1 MKYFKTFLVFTFLA
15 LTTCDFPKVK
25 TKIEP
30 IARVNDALLF
40 RNDIDFS
47 FIDGMSKPDSIIF
60 VQNIINDWATNQL
73 LIDGA
78 IENLNDETQID
89 FEQLVQQYK
98 RDLYSSAYLEVL
110 VGNNLDSLVSYEEL
124 HEVYLLN
131 KELFTL
137 KEDLLKLRYVN
148 INNTSLSNLNEVKQ
162 MFKRFNS
169 EDRSK
174 LDSISIQF
182 NSFYLRDTTWIKKE
196 DVISKIKPLEQGFNK
211 LLLKK
216 SNFIELKD
224 SLGLYLIQIK
234 EVLQRGKP
242 APVEYVSPTIKQ
254 IIINNRK
261 LKLIRKLKGDIVND
275 AIKNKRFETY
285 K

>member
-1 MKYFKTFLVFTFLA
+1 LKYLNTFLIITFIV

-25 TKIEP
+25 DNIQP
-30 IARVNDALLF
+30 LARANDVLLLKD
-40 RNDIDFS
+40 DIDFS
-47 FIDGMSKPDSIIF
+47 FIDGATKSDSIIF
-60 VQNIINDWATNQL
+60 VQNVINDWATNQL

-78 IENLNDETQID
+78 IQNLNDETQFE

-98 RDLYSSAYLEVL
+98 IDLYSSAYLEAL

-124 HEVYLLN
+124 QDVYQLN

-137 KEDLLKLRYVN
+137 KEDLLKLRYIN
-148 INNTSLSNLNEVKQ
+148 INTSLSNLNEVKK

-169 EDRSK
+169 DDRSE

-182 NSFYLRDTTWIKKE
+182 NSFYFRDTIWIKKE
-196 DVISKIKPLEQGFNK
+196 DVISKIKPLELGFNK
-211 LLLKK
+211 VLLKK
-216 SNFIELKD
+216 SNFIEIKD
-224 SLGLYLIQIK
+224 SLGLYLIKIN

-254 IIINNRK
+254 IVINNRK
-261 LKLIRKLKGDIVND
+261 LNLIRKLKTDIVND
-275 AIKNKRFETY
+275 AIKNKKFETF

>member
-1 MKYFKTFLVFTFLA
+1 MKYLNTFLIITCIV

-25 TKIEP
+25 DNIQP
-30 IARVNDALLF
+30 LARANDVLLLKD
-40 RNDIDFS
+40 DIDFS
-47 FIDGMSKPDSIIF
+47 FIDGATKSDSIIF
-60 VQNIINDWATNQL
+60 VQNVINDWATNQL

-78 IENLNDETQID
+78 IQNLNDETQFE

-98 RDLYSSAYLEVL
+98 IDLYSSAYLEAL

-124 HEVYLLN
+124 QDVYLLN

-137 KEDLLKLRYVN
+137 KEDLLKLRYIN
-148 INNTSLSNLNEVKQ
+148 INTSLSNLNEVKK

-169 EDRSK
+169 DDRSE

-182 NSFYLRDTTWIKKE
+182 NSFYFRDTIWIKKE
-196 DVISKIKPLEQGFNK
+196 DVISKIKPLELGFNK
-211 LLLKK
+211 VLLKK
-216 SNFIELKD
+216 SNFIEIKD
-224 SLGLYLIQIK
+224 SLGLYLIKIN

-254 IIINNRK
+254 IVINNRK
-261 LKLIRKLKGDIVND
+261 LNLIRKLKSDIVND
-275 AIKNKRFETY
+275 AIKNKKFETF

>member
-1 MKYFKTFLVFTFLA
+1 MTFIV

-25 TKIEP
+25 DNIQP
-30 IARVNDALLF
+30 LARANDVLLLKD
-40 RNDIDFS
+40 DIDFS
-47 FIDGMSKPDSIIF
+47 FIDGATKSDSIIF
-60 VQNIINDWATNQL
+60 VQNVINDWATNQL

-78 IENLNDETQID
+78 IQNLNDETQFE

-98 RDLYSSAYLEVL
+98 IDLYSSAYLEAL

-124 HEVYLLN
+124 QDVYLLN

-137 KEDLLKLRYVN
+137 KEDLLKLRYIN
-148 INNTSLSNLNEVKQ
+148 INTSLSNLNEVKK

-169 EDRSK
+169 DDRSE

-182 NSFYLRDTTWIKKE
+182 NSFYFRDTIWIKKE
-196 DVISKIKPLEQGFNK
+196 DVISKIKPLELGFNK
-211 LLLKK
+211 VLLKK
-216 SNFIELKD
+216 SNFIEIKD
-224 SLGLYLIQIK
+224 SLGLYLIKIN

-254 IIINNRK
+254 IVINNRK
-261 LKLIRKLKGDIVND
+261 LNLIRKLKSDIVND
-275 AIKNKRFETY
+275 AIKNKKFETF

>member
-1 MKYFKTFLVFTFLA
+1 MKYLNTFLIITFIV

-25 TKIEP
+25 DNIQP
-30 IARVNDALLF
+30 LARANDVLLLKD
-40 RNDIDFS
+40 DIDFS
-47 FIDGMSKPDSIIF
+47 FIDGATKSDSIIF
-60 VQNIINDWATNQL
+60 VQNVINDWATNQL

-78 IENLNDETQID
+78 IQNLNDETQFE

-98 RDLYSSAYLEVL
+98 IDLYSSAYLEAL

-124 HEVYLLN
+124 QDVYQLN

-137 KEDLLKLRYVN
+137 KEDLLKLRYIN
-148 INNTSLSNLNEVKQ
+148 INTSLSNLNEVKK

-169 EDRSK
+169 DDRSE

-182 NSFYLRDTTWIKKE
+182 NSFYFRDTIWIKKE
-196 DVISKIKPLEQGFNK
+196 DVISKIKPLELGFNK
-211 LLLKK
+211 VLLKK
-216 SNFIELKD
+216 SNFIEIKD
-224 SLGLYLIQIK
+224 SLGLYLIKIN

-254 IIINNRK
+254 IVINNRK
-261 LKLIRKLKGDIVND
+261 LNLIRKLKSDIVND
-275 AIKNKRFETY
+275 AIKNKKFETF

>member
-1 MKYFKTFLVFTFLA
+1 MKYLNTFLIITFIV

-25 TKIEP
+25 DNIQP
-30 IARVNDALLF
+30 LARANDVLLLED
-40 RNDIDFS
+40 DIDFS
-47 FIDGMSKPDSIIF
+47 FIDGATKSDSIIF
-60 VQNIINDWATNQL
+60 VQNVINDWATNQL

-78 IENLNDETQID
+78 IQNLNDETQFE

-98 RDLYSSAYLEVL
+98 IDLYSSAYLEAL

-124 HEVYLLN
+124 QDVYLLN

-137 KEDLLKLRYVN
+137 KEDLLKLRYIN
-148 INNTSLSNLNEVKQ
+148 INTSLSNLNEVKK

-169 EDRSK
+169 DDRSE

-182 NSFYLRDTTWIKKE
+182 NSFYFRDTIWIKKE
-196 DVISKIKPLEQGFNK
+196 DVISKIKPLELGFNK
-211 LLLKK
+211 VLLKK
-216 SNFIELKD
+216 SNFIEIKD
-224 SLGLYLIQIK
+224 SLGLYLIKIN

-254 IIINNRK
+254 IVINNRK
-261 LKLIRKLKGDIVND
+261 LNLIRKLKSDIVND
-275 AIKNKRFETY
+275 AIKNKKFETY

>member
-1 MKYFKTFLVFTFLA
+1 LKYLNTFLIITFIV

-25 TKIEP
+25 DNIQP
-30 IARVNDALLF
+30 LARANDVLLF
-40 RNDIDFS
+40 KDDIDFS
-47 FIDGMSKPDSIIF
+47 FIDGATKSDSIIF
-60 VQNIINDWATNQL
+60 VQNVINDWATNQL

-78 IENLNDETQID
+78 IQNLNDETQFE

-98 RDLYSSAYLEVL
+98 IDLYSSAYLEAL

-124 HEVYLLN
+124 QDVYLLN

-137 KEDLLKLRYVN
+137 KEDLLKLRYIN
-148 INNTSLSNLNEVKQ
+148 INTSLSNLNEVKK

-169 EDRSK
+169 DDRSE

-182 NSFYLRDTTWIKKE
+182 NSFYFRDTIWIKKE
-196 DVISKIKPLEQGFNK
+196 DVISKIKPLELGFNK
-211 LLLKK
+211 VLLKK
-216 SNFIELKD
+216 SNFIEIKD
-224 SLGLYLIQIK
+224 SLGLYLIKIN

-254 IIINNRK
+254 IVINNRK
-261 LKLIRKLKGDIVND
+261 LNLIRKLKTDIVND
-275 AIKNKRFETY
+275 AIKNKKFETF

>member
-1 MKYFKTFLVFTFLA
+1 MKYLNTFLIITFIV

-25 TKIEP
+25 DNIQP
-30 IARVNDALLF
+30 LARANDVLLLKD
-40 RNDIDFS
+40 DIDFS
-47 FIDGMSKPDSIIF
+47 FIDGATKSDSIIF
-60 VQNIINDWATNQL
+60 VQNVINDWATNQL

-78 IENLNDETQID
+78 IQNLSDETQFE

-98 RDLYSSAYLEVL
+98 IDLYSSAYLEAL

-124 HEVYLLN
+124 QDVYLLN

-137 KEDLLKLRYVN
+137 KEDLLKLRYIN
-148 INNTSLSNLNEVKQ
+148 INTSLSNLNEVKK

-169 EDRSK
+169 DDRSE

-182 NSFYLRDTTWIKKE
+182 NSFYFRDTIWIKKE
-196 DVISKIKPLEQGFNK
+196 DVISKIKPLELGFNK
-211 LLLKK
+211 VLLKK
-216 SNFIELKD
+216 SNFIEIKD
-224 SLGLYLIQIK
+224 SLGLYLIKIN

-254 IIINNRK
+254 IVINNRK
-261 LKLIRKLKGDIVND
+261 LNLIRKLKSDIVND
-275 AIKNKRFETY
+275 AIKNKKFETF

>member
-1 MKYFKTFLVFTFLA
+1 MKYLNTFLIITFIV

-25 TKIEP
+25 DNIQP
-30 IARVNDALLF
+30 LARANDVLLLKD
-40 RNDIDFS
+40 DIDFS
-47 FIDGMSKPDSIIF
+47 FIDGATKSDSIIF
-60 VQNIINDWATNQL
+60 VQNVINDWATNQL

-78 IENLNDETQID
+78 IQNLNDETQFE

-98 RDLYSSAYLEVL
+98 IDLYSSAYLEAL

-124 HEVYLLN
+124 QDVYLLN

-137 KEDLLKLRYVN
+137 KEDLLKLRYIN
-148 INNTSLSNLNEVKQ
+148 INTSLSNLNEVKK

-169 EDRSK
+169 DDRSE

-182 NSFYLRDTTWIKKE
+182 NSFYFRDTIWIKKE
-196 DVISKIKPLEQGFNK
+196 DVISKIKPLELGFNK
-211 LLLKK
+211 VLLKK
-216 SNFIELKD
+216 SNFIEIKD
-224 SLGLYLIQIK
+224 SLGLYLIKIN

-254 IIINNRK
+254 IVINNRK
-261 LKLIRKLKGDIVND
+261 LNLIRKLKSDIVND
-275 AIKNKRFETY
+275 AIKNKKFETF

>member
-1 MKYFKTFLVFTFLA
+1 MKYLNTFLIITFIV

-25 TKIEP
+25 DNIQP
-30 IARVNDALLF
+30 LARANDVLLLED
-40 RNDIDFS
+40 DIDFS
-47 FIDGMSKPDSIIF
+47 FIDGATKSDSIIF
-60 VQNIINDWATNQL
+60 VQNVINDWATNQL

-78 IENLNDETQID
+78 IQNLNDETQFE

-98 RDLYSSAYLEVL
+98 IDLYSSAYLEAL

-124 HEVYLLN
+124 QDVYLLN

-137 KEDLLKLRYVN
+137 KEDLLKLRYIN
-148 INNTSLSNLNEVKQ
+148 INTSLSNLNEVKK

-169 EDRSK
+169 DDRSE

-182 NSFYLRDTTWIKKE
+182 NSFYFRDTIWIKKE
-196 DVISKIKPLEQGFNK
+196 DVISKIKPLELGFNK
-211 LLLKK
+211 VLLKK
-216 SNFIELKD
+216 SNFIEIKD
-224 SLGLYLIQIK
+224 SLGLYLIKIN

-261 LKLIRKLKGDIVND
+261 LNLIRKLKSDIVND
-275 AIKNKRFETY
+275 AIKNKKFETF

>member
-1 MKYFKTFLVFTFLA
+1 MKYLNTFLIITFIV

-25 TKIEP
+25 DNIQP
-30 IARVNDALLF
+30 LARANDVLLLKD
-40 RNDIDFS
+40 DIDFS
-47 FIDGMSKPDSIIF
+47 FIDGATKSDSIIF
-60 VQNIINDWATNQL
+60 VQNVINDWATNQL

-78 IENLNDETQID
+78 IQNLNDETQFE

-98 RDLYSSAYLEVL
+98 IDLYSSAYLEAL

-124 HEVYLLN
+124 QDVYLLN

-137 KEDLLKLRYVN
+137 KEDLLKLRYIN
-148 INNTSLSNLNEVKQ
+148 INTSLSNLNEVKK

-169 EDRSK
+169 DDRSE

-182 NSFYLRDTTWIKKE
+182 NSFYFRDTIWIKKE
-196 DVISKIKPLEQGFNK
+196 DVISKIKPLELGFNK
-211 LLLKK
+211 ALLKK
-216 SNFIELKD
+216 SNFIEIKD
-224 SLGLYLIQIK
+224 SLGLYLIKIN

-254 IIINNRK
+254 IVINNRK
-261 LKLIRKLKGDIVND
+261 LNLIRKLKSDIVND
-275 AIKNKRFETY
+275 AIKNKKFETF

>member
-1 MKYFKTFLVFTFLA
+1 MKYLNTFLIITFIV

-25 TKIEP
+25 DNIQP
-30 IARVNDALLF
+30 LARANDVLLLKD
-40 RNDIDFS
+40 DIDFS
-47 FIDGMSKPDSIIF
+47 FIEGATKSDSIIF
-60 VQNIINDWATNQL
+60 VQNVINDWATNQL

-78 IENLNDETQID
+78 IQNLNDETQFE

-98 RDLYSSAYLEVL
+98 IDLYSSAYLEAL

-124 HEVYLLN
+124 QDVYLLN

-137 KEDLLKLRYVN
+137 KEDLLKLRYIN
-148 INNTSLSNLNEVKQ
+148 INTSLSNLNEVKK

-169 EDRSK
+169 DDRSE

-182 NSFYLRDTTWIKKE
+182 NSFYFRDTIWIKKE
-196 DVISKIKPLEQGFNK
+196 DVISKIKPLELGFNK
-211 LLLKK
+211 VLLKK
-216 SNFIELKD
+216 SNFIEIKD
-224 SLGLYLIQIK
+224 SLGLYLIKIN

-254 IIINNRK
+254 IVINNRK
-261 LKLIRKLKGDIVND
+261 LNLIRKLKSDIVND
-275 AIKNKRFETY
+275 AIKNKKFETF

>member
-1 MKYFKTFLVFTFLA
+1 MKYLNTFLIITFIV

-25 TKIEP
+25 DNIQP
-30 IARVNDALLF
+30 LARANDVLLLKD
-40 RNDIDFS
+40 DIDFS
-47 FIDGMSKPDSIIF
+47 FIDGATKSDSIIF
-60 VQNIINDWATNQL
+60 VQNVINDWATNQL

-78 IENLNDETQID
+78 IQNLNDETQFE

-98 RDLYSSAYLEVL
+98 IDLYSSAYLEAL

-124 HEVYLLN
+124 QDVYLLN

-137 KEDLLKLRYVN
+137 KEDLLKLRYIN
-148 INNTSLSNLNEVKQ
+148 INTSLSNLNEVKK

-169 EDRSK
+169 DDRSE

-182 NSFYLRDTTWIKKE
+182 NSFYFRDTIWIKKE
-196 DVISKIKPLEQGFNK
+196 DVISKIKPLELGFNK
-211 LLLKK
+211 VLLKK
-216 SNFIELKD
+216 SNFIEIKD
-224 SLGLYLIQIK
+224 SLGLYLIKIN

-254 IIINNRK
+254 IVINNRK
-261 LKLIRKLKGDIVND
+261 LNLIRKLQSDIVND
-275 AIKNKRFETY
+275 AIKNKKFETF

>member
-1 MKYFKTFLVFTFLA
+1 MKYLNTFLIITFIV
-15 LTTCDFPKVK
+15 LTNCDFPKVK
-25 TKIEP
+25 DNIQP
-30 IARVNDALLF
+30 LARANDVLLLKD
-40 RNDIDFS
+40 DIDFS
-47 FIDGMSKPDSIIF
+47 FIDGATKSDSIIF
-60 VQNIINDWATNQL
+60 VQNVINDWATNQL

-78 IENLNDETQID
+78 IQNLNDETQFE

-98 RDLYSSAYLEVL
+98 IDLYSSAYLEAL

-124 HEVYLLN
+124 QDVYLLN

-137 KEDLLKLRYVN
+137 KEDLLKLRYIN
-148 INNTSLSNLNEVKQ
+148 INTSLSNLNEVKK

-169 EDRSK
+169 DDRSE

-182 NSFYLRDTTWIKKE
+182 NSFYFRDTIWIKKE
-196 DVISKIKPLEQGFNK
+196 DVISKIKPLELGFNK
-211 LLLKK
+211 VLLKK
-216 SNFIELKD
+216 SNFIEIKD
-224 SLGLYLIQIK
+224 SLGLYLIKIN

-254 IIINNRK
+254 IVINNRK
-261 LKLIRKLKGDIVND
+261 LNLIRKLKSDIVND
-275 AIKNKRFETY
+275 AIKNKKFETF

>member
-1 MKYFKTFLVFTFLA
+1 LKYFNTFLIITFIV

-25 TKIEP
+25 DNIQP
-30 IARVNDALLF
+30 LARANDVLLLKD
-40 RNDIDFS
+40 DIDFS
-47 FIDGMSKPDSIIF
+47 FIDGATKSDSIIF
-60 VQNIINDWATNQL
+60 VQNVINDWATNQL

-78 IENLNDETQID
+78 IQNLNDETQFE

-98 RDLYSSAYLEVL
+98 IDLYSSAYLEAL

-124 HEVYLLN
+124 QDVYLLN

-137 KEDLLKLRYVN
+137 KEDLLKLRYIN
-148 INNTSLSNLNEVKQ
+148 INTSLSNLNEVKK

-169 EDRSK
+169 DDRSE

-182 NSFYLRDTTWIKKE
+182 NSFYFRDTIWIKKE
-196 DVISKIKPLEQGFNK
+196 DVISKIKPLELGFNK
-211 LLLKK
+211 VLLKK
-216 SNFIELKD
+216 SNFIEIKD
-224 SLGLYLIQIK
+224 SLGLYLIKIN

-254 IIINNRK
+254 IVINNRK
-261 LKLIRKLKGDIVND
+261 LNLIRKLKSDIVND
-275 AIKNKRFETY
+275 AIKNKKFETF

>member
-1 MKYFKTFLVFTFLA
+1 MKYLNTFLIITFIV

-25 TKIEP
+25 DNIQP
-30 IARVNDALLF
+30 LARANDVLLLKD
-40 RNDIDFS
+40 DIDFS
-47 FIDGMSKPDSIIF
+47 FIDGATKSDSIIF
-60 VQNIINDWATNQL
+60 VQNVINDWATNQL

-78 IENLNDETQID
+78 IQNLNDETQFE

-98 RDLYSSAYLEVL
+98 IDLYSSAYLEAL

-124 HEVYLLN
+124 QDVYLLN

-137 KEDLLKLRYVN
+137 KEDLLKLRYIN
-148 INNTSLSNLNEVKQ
+148 INTSLSNLNEVKK

-169 EDRSK
+169 DDRSE

-182 NSFYLRDTTWIKKE
+182 NSFYFRDTIWIKKE

-211 LLLKK
+211 VLLKK
-216 SNFIELKD
+216 SNFIEIKD
-224 SLGLYLIQIK
+224 SLGLYLIKIN

-254 IIINNRK
+254 IVINNRK
-261 LKLIRKLKGDIVND
+261 LNLIRKLKSDIVND
-275 AIKNKRFETY
+275 AIKNKKFETF

>member
-1 MKYFKTFLVFTFLA
+1 MNIFLIIIFTV
-15 LTTCDFPKVK
+15 LTTCDFPRAKASIK
-25 TKIEP
+25 P
-30 IARVNDALLF
+30 LARANDALLF
-40 RNDIDFS
+40 KDDVDFS
-47 FIDGMSKPDSIIF
+47 FIDGMAKSDSIIF
-60 VQNIINDWATNQL
+60 VQNVINDWATNQL

-78 IENLNDETQID
+78 IQNLNNKTQLD
-89 FEQLVQQYK
+89 FEQLIQQYK

-110 VGNNLDSLVSYEEL
+110 VGNNLDSLVSYQEL
-124 HEVYLLN
+124 QEVYLLN

-137 KEDLLKLRYVN
+137 KEDLLKLRYIN
-148 INNTSLSNLNEVKQ
+148 INTSLSNLNEVKQ

-169 EDRSK
+169 DDKSK
-174 LDSISIQF
+174 LDSMSIQF

-211 LLLKK
+211 VLLKK
-216 SNFIELKD
+216 SNFIEIKD
-224 SLGLYLIQIK
+224 SLGLYLIKIN

-254 IIINNRK
+254 IVINNRK
-261 LKLIRKLKGDIVND
+261 LNLIRKLKSDIVND
-275 AIKNKRFETY
+275 AIKNKKFETF

>member
-1 MKYFKTFLVFTFLA
+1 MNIFLIIIFTV
-15 LTTCDFPKVK
+15 LTTCDLPRAKASIK
-25 TKIEP
+25 P
-30 IARVNDALLF
+30 LARANDALLF
-40 RNDIDFS
+40 KDDVDFS
-47 FIDGMSKPDSIIF
+47 FIDGMAKSDSIIF
-60 VQNIINDWATNQL
+60 VQNVINDWATNQL

-78 IENLNDETQID
+78 IQNLNNKTQLD
-89 FEQLVQQYK
+89 FEQLIQQYK

-110 VGNNLDSLVSYEEL
+110 VGNNLDSLVSYQEL
-124 HEVYLLN
+124 QEVYILN

-137 KEDLLKLRYVN
+137 KEDLLKLRYIN
-148 INNTSLSNLNEVKQ
+148 INTSLSNLNEVKQ

-169 EDRSK
+169 DDKSK
-174 LDSISIQF
+174 LDSMSIQF

-211 LLLKK
+211 VLLKK

-234 EVLQRGKP
+234 EVLQRGKT
-242 APVEYVSPTIKQ
+242 APVEYVSPTLKQ
-254 IIINNRK
+254 IVINNRK
-261 LKLIRKLKGDIVND
+261 LKLIRKLKSDIVND
-275 AIKNKRFETY
+275 AIKNKKFETY

>member
-1 MKYFKTFLVFTFLA
+1 LNIFLIIIFTV
-15 LTTCDFPKVK
+15 LTTCDFPRAKASIK
-25 TKIEP
+25 P
-30 IARVNDALLF
+30 LARANDALLF
-40 RNDIDFS
+40 KDDVDFS
-47 FIDGMSKPDSIIF
+47 FIDGMAKSDSIIF
-60 VQNIINDWATNQL
+60 VQNVINDWATNQL

-78 IENLNDETQID
+78 IPNLNNKTQLD
-89 FEQLVQQYK
+89 FEQLIQQYK

-110 VGNNLDSLVSYEEL
+110 VGNNLDSLVSYQEL
-124 HEVYLLN
+124 QEVYLLN

-137 KEDLLKLRYVN
+137 KEDLLKLRYIN
-148 INNTSLSNLNEVKQ
+148 INTSLSNLNEVKQ

-169 EDRSK
+169 DDRSK
-174 LDSISIQF
+174 LDSMSIQF

-211 LLLKK
+211 VLLKK

-234 EVLQRGKP
+234 EVLQRGKT
-242 APVEYVSPTIKQ
+242 APVEYVSPTLKQ
-254 IIINNRK
+254 IVINNRK
-261 LKLIRKLKGDIVND
+261 LNLIRKLKSDIVND
-275 AIKNKRFETY
+275 AIKNKKFETF

>member
-1 MKYFKTFLVFTFLA
+1 LKYLNTFLIITFIV

-25 TKIEP
+25 DNIQP
-30 IARVNDALLF
+30 LARANDVLLLKD
-40 RNDIDFS
+40 DIDFS
-47 FIDGMSKPDSIIF
+47 FIEGATKSDSIIF
-60 VQNIINDWATNQL
+60 VQNVINDWATNQL

-78 IENLNDETQID
+78 IQNLNDETQFE

-98 RDLYSSAYLEVL
+98 IDLYSSAYLEAL

-124 HEVYLLN
+124 QDVYLLN

-137 KEDLLKLRYVN
+137 KEDLLKLRYIN
-148 INNTSLSNLNEVKQ
+148 INTSLSNLNEVKK

-169 EDRSK
+169 DDRSE

-182 NSFYLRDTTWIKKE
+182 NSFYFRDTIWIKKE
-196 DVISKIKPLEQGFNK
+196 DVISKIKPLELGFNK
-211 LLLKK
+211 VLLKK
-216 SNFIELKD
+216 SNFIEIKD
-224 SLGLYLIQIK
+224 SLGLYLIKIN

-254 IIINNRK
+254 IVINNRK
-261 LKLIRKLKGDIVND
+261 LNLIRKLKSDIVND
-275 AIKNKRFETY
+275 AIKNKKFETF

>member
-1 MKYFKTFLVFTFLA
+1 LNIFLIIIFTV
-15 LTTCDFPKVK
+15 LTTCDFPRAKASIK
-25 TKIEP
+25 P
-30 IARVNDALLF
+30 LARANDALLF
-40 RNDIDFS
+40 KDDVDFS
-47 FIDGMSKPDSIIF
+47 FIDGMAKSDSIIF
-60 VQNIINDWATNQL
+60 VQNVINDWATNQL

-78 IENLNDETQID
+78 IQNLNNKTQLD
-89 FEQLVQQYK
+89 FEQLIQQYK

-110 VGNNLDSLVSYEEL
+110 VGNNLDSLVSYQEL
-124 HEVYLLN
+124 QEVYLLN

-137 KEDLLKLRYVN
+137 KEDLLKLRYIN
-148 INNTSLSNLNEVKQ
+148 INTSLSNLNEVKQ

-169 EDRSK
+169 DDRSK
-174 LDSISIQF
+174 LDSMSIQF

-211 LLLKK
+211 VLLKK

-234 EVLQRGKP
+234 EVLQRGKT
-242 APVEYVSPTIKQ
+242 APVEYVSPTLKQ
-254 IIINNRK
+254 IVINNRK
-261 LKLIRKLKGDIVND
+261 LKLIRKLKSDIVND
-275 AIKNKRFETY
+275 AIKNKKFETF

>member
-1 MKYFKTFLVFTFLA
+1 MNIFLIIIFTV
-15 LTTCDFPKVK
+15 LTTCDLPRAKASIK
-25 TKIEP
+25 P
-30 IARVNDALLF
+30 LARANDALLF
-40 RNDIDFS
+40 KDDVDFS
-47 FIDGMSKPDSIIF
+47 FIDGMAKSDSIIF
-60 VQNIINDWATNQL
+60 VQNVINDWATNQL

-78 IENLNDETQID
+78 IQNLNNKTQLD
-89 FEQLVQQYK
+89 FEQLIQQYK

-110 VGNNLDSLVSYEEL
+110 VGNNLDSLVSYQEL
-124 HEVYLLN
+124 QEVYLLN

-137 KEDLLKLRYVN
+137 KEDLLKLRYIN
-148 INNTSLSNLNEVKQ
+148 INTSLSNLNEVKQ

-169 EDRSK
+169 DDRSK
-174 LDSISIQF
+174 LDSMSIQF

-211 LLLKK
+211 VLLKK

-234 EVLQRGKP
+234 EVLQRGKT
-242 APVEYVSPTIKQ
+242 APVEYVSPTLKQ
-254 IIINNRK
+254 IVINNRK
-261 LKLIRKLKGDIVND
+261 LKLIRKLKSDIVND
-275 AIKNKRFETY
+275 AIKNKKFETY

>member
-1 MKYFKTFLVFTFLA
+1 MNIFLIIIFTV
-15 LTTCDFPKVK
+15 LTTCDFPRAKASIK
-25 TKIEP
+25 P
-30 IARVNDALLF
+30 LARANDALLF
-40 RNDIDFS
+40 KDDVDFS
-47 FIDGMSKPDSIIF
+47 FIDGMAKSDSIIF
-60 VQNIINDWATNQL
+60 VQNVINDWATNQL

-78 IENLNDETQID
+78 IQNLNNKTQLD
-89 FEQLVQQYK
+89 FEQLIQQYK

-110 VGNNLDSLVSYEEL
+110 VGNNLDSLVSYQEL
-124 HEVYLLN
+124 QEVYLLN

-137 KEDLLKLRYVN
+137 KEDLLKLRYIN
-148 INNTSLSNLNEVKQ
+148 INTSLSNLNEVKQ

-169 EDRSK
+169 DDRSK
-174 LDSISIQF
+174 LDSMSIQF

-211 LLLKK
+211 VLLKK

-234 EVLQRGKP
+234 EVLQRGKT
-242 APVEYVSPTIKQ
+242 APVEYVSPTLKQ
-254 IIINNRK
+254 IVINNRK
-261 LKLIRKLKGDIVND
+261 LKLIRKLKSDIVND
-275 AIKNKRFETY
+275 AIKNKKFETY

>member
-1 MKYFKTFLVFTFLA
+1 MKYLNTFLIITFIV

-25 TKIEP
+25 DNIQP
-30 IARVNDALLF
+30 LARANDVLLLK
-40 RNDIDFS
+40 DYIDFS
-47 FIDGMSKPDSIIF
+47 FIDGATKSDSIIF
-60 VQNIINDWATNQL
+60 VQNVINDWATNQL

-78 IENLNDETQID
+78 IQNLNDETQFE

-98 RDLYSSAYLEVL
+98 IDLYSSAYLEAL

-124 HEVYLLN
+124 QDVYLLN

-137 KEDLLKLRYVN
+137 KEDLLKLRYIN
-148 INNTSLSNLNEVKQ
+148 INTSLSNLNEVKK

-169 EDRSK
+169 DDRSE

-182 NSFYLRDTTWIKKE
+182 NSFYFRDTIWIKKE
-196 DVISKIKPLEQGFNK
+196 DVISKIKPLELCFNK
-211 LLLKK
+211 VLLKK
-216 SNFIELKD
+216 SNFIEIKD
-224 SLGLYLIQIK
+224 SLGLYLIKIN

-254 IIINNRK
+254 IVINNRK
-261 LKLIRKLKGDIVND
+261 LNLIRKLKSDIVND
-275 AIKNKRFETY
+275 AIKNKKFETF

>member
-1 MKYFKTFLVFTFLA
+1 MKYLNTFLIITFIV

-25 TKIEP
+25 DNIQP
-30 IARVNDALLF
+30 LARANDVLLLKD
-40 RNDIDFS
+40 DIDFS
-47 FIDGMSKPDSIIF
+47 FIDGATKSDSIIF
-60 VQNIINDWATNQL
+60 VQNVINDWATNQL

-78 IENLNDETQID
+78 IQNLNDETQFE

-98 RDLYSSAYLEVL
+98 IDLYSSAYLEAL

-124 HEVYLLN
+124 QDVYLLN

-137 KEDLLKLRYVN
+137 KEDLLKLRYIN
-148 INNTSLSNLNEVKQ
+148 INTSLSNLNEVKK

-169 EDRSK
+169 DDRSE

-182 NSFYLRDTTWIKKE
+182 NSFYFRDTIWIKKE
-196 DVISKIKPLEQGFNK
+196 DVISKIKPLKLGFNK
-211 LLLKK
+211 VLLKK
-216 SNFIELKD
+216 SNFIEIKD
-224 SLGLYLIQIK
+224 SLGLYLIKIN

-254 IIINNRK
+254 IVINNRK
-261 LKLIRKLKGDIVND
+261 LNLIRKLKSDIVND
-275 AIKNKRFETY
+275 AIKNKKFETF

>member
-1 MKYFKTFLVFTFLA
+1 MKYLNTFLIITFIV

-25 TKIEP
+25 DNIQP
-30 IARVNDALLF
+30 LARANDVLLLKD
-40 RNDIDFS
+40 DIDFS
-47 FIDGMSKPDSIIF
+47 FIDGATKSDSIIF
-60 VQNIINDWATNQL
+60 VQNVINDWATNQL

-78 IENLNDETQID
+78 IQNLNDETQFE

-98 RDLYSSAYLEVL
+98 IDLYSSAYLEAL

-124 HEVYLLN
+124 QDVYLLN

-137 KEDLLKLRYVN
+137 KEDLLKLRYIN
-148 INNTSLSNLNEVKQ
+148 INTSLSNLNEVKK

-169 EDRSK
+169 DDRSE

-182 NSFYLRDTTWIKKE
+182 NSFYFRDTIWIKKE
-196 DVISKIKPLEQGFNK
+196 DVISKIKPLELGFNK
-211 LLLKK
+211 VLLKK
-216 SNFIELKD
+216 PNFIEIKD
-224 SLGLYLIQIK
+224 SLGLYLIKIN

-254 IIINNRK
+254 IVINNRK
-261 LKLIRKLKGDIVND
+261 LNLIRKLKSDIVND
-275 AIKNKRFETY
+275 AIKNKKFETF

>member
-1 MKYFKTFLVFTFLA
+1 MNIFLIIIFTV
-15 LTTCDFPKVK
+15 LTTCDFPRAKASIK
-25 TKIEP
+25 P
-30 IARVNDALLF
+30 LARANDALLF
-40 RNDIDFS
+40 KDDVDFS
-47 FIDGMSKPDSIIF
+47 FIDGMAKSDSIIF
-60 VQNIINDWATNQL
+60 VQNVINDWATNQL

-78 IENLNDETQID
+78 IQNLNNKTQLD
-89 FEQLVQQYK
+89 FEQLIKQYK

-110 VGNNLDSLVSYEEL
+110 VGNNLDSLVSYQEL
-124 HEVYLLN
+124 QEVYLLN

-137 KEDLLKLRYVN
+137 KEDLLKLRYIN
-148 INNTSLSNLNEVKQ
+148 INTSLSNLNEVKQ

-169 EDRSK
+169 DDRSK
-174 LDSISIQF
+174 LDSMSIQF

-211 LLLKK
+211 VLLKK

-234 EVLQRGKP
+234 EVLQRGKT
-242 APVEYVSPTIKQ
+242 APVEYVTPTLKQ
-254 IIINNRK
+254 IVINNRK
-261 LKLIRKLKGDIVND
+261 LKLIRKLKSDIVND
-275 AIKNKRFETY
+275 AIKNKKFETY

>member
-1 MKYFKTFLVFTFLA
+1 MKYLNTFLIITFIV

-25 TKIEP
+25 DNTQP
-30 IARVNDALLF
+30 LARANDVLLLKD
-40 RNDIDFS
+40 DIDFS
-47 FIDGMSKPDSIIF
+47 FIDGATKSDSIIF
-60 VQNIINDWATNQL
+60 VQNFINDWATNQL

-78 IENLNDETQID
+78 IQNLNDETQFE

-98 RDLYSSAYLEVL
+98 IDLYSSAYLEAL

-124 HEVYLLN
+124 QDVYQLN

-137 KEDLLKLRYVN
+137 KEDLLKLRYIN
-148 INNTSLSNLNEVKQ
+148 INTSLSNLNEVKK

-169 EDRSK
+169 DDRSE

-182 NSFYLRDTTWIKKE
+182 NSFYFRDTIWIKKE
-196 DVISKIKPLEQGFNK
+196 DVISKIKPLELGFNK
-211 LLLKK
+211 VLLKK
-216 SNFIELKD
+216 SNFIEIKD
-224 SLGLYLIQIK
+224 SLGLYLIKIN

-254 IIINNRK
+254 IVINNRK
-261 LKLIRKLKGDIVND
+261 LNLIRKLKTDIVND
-275 AIKNKRFETY
+275 AIKNKKFETF

>member
-1 MKYFKTFLVFTFLA
+1 MKYLNIFLIIIFTV
-15 LTTCDFPKVK
+15 LTTCDLPRAKASIK
-25 TKIEP
+25 P
-30 IARVNDALLF
+30 LARANDALLF
-40 RNDIDFS
+40 KDDVDFS
-47 FIDGMSKPDSIIF
+47 FIDGMAKSDSIIF
-60 VQNIINDWATNQL
+60 VQNVINDWATNQL

-78 IENLNDETQID
+78 IQNLNNKTQLD
-89 FEQLVQQYK
+89 FEQLIQQYK

-110 VGNNLDSLVSYEEL
+110 VGNNLDSLVSYQEL
-124 HEVYLLN
+124 QEVYLLN

-137 KEDLLKLRYVN
+137 KEDLLKLRYIN
-148 INNTSLSNLNEVKQ
+148 INTSLSNLNEVKQ

-169 EDRSK
+169 DDRSK
-174 LDSISIQF
+174 LDSMSIQF

-211 LLLKK
+211 VLLKK

-234 EVLQRGKP
+234 EVLQRGKT
-242 APVEYVSPTIKQ
+242 APVEYVSPTLKQ
-254 IIINNRK
+254 IVINNRK
-261 LKLIRKLKGDIVND
+261 LKLIRKLKSDIVND
-275 AIKNKRFETY
+275 AIKNKKFETY

>member
-1 MKYFKTFLVFTFLA
+1 MNIFLIIIFTV
-15 LTTCDFPKVK
+15 LTTCDLPRAKASIK
-25 TKIEP
+25 P
-30 IARVNDALLF
+30 LARANDALLF
-40 RNDIDFS
+40 KDDVDFS
-47 FIDGMSKPDSIIF
+47 FIDGMAKSDSIIF
-60 VQNIINDWATNQL
+60 VQNVINDWATNQL

-78 IENLNDETQID
+78 IQNLNNKTQLD
-89 FEQLVQQYK
+89 FEQLIQQYK

-110 VGNNLDSLVSYEEL
+110 VGNNLDSLVSYQEL
-124 HEVYLLN
+124 QEVYLLN

-137 KEDLLKLRYVN
+137 KEDLLKLRYIN
-148 INNTSLSNLNEVKQ
+148 INTSLSNLNEVKQ

-169 EDRSK
+169 DDKSK
-174 LDSISIQF
+174 LDSMSIQF

-211 LLLKK
+211 VLLKK

-234 EVLQRGKP
+234 EVLQRGKT
-242 APVEYVSPTIKQ
+242 APVEYVSPTLKQ
-254 IIINNRK
+254 IVINNRK
-261 LKLIRKLKGDIVND
+261 LKLIRKLKSDIVND
-275 AIKNKRFETY
+275 AIKNKKFETY

>member
-1 MKYFKTFLVFTFLA
+1 MKYLNTFLIITFIV

-25 TKIEP
+25 DNIQP
-30 IARVNDALLF
+30 LARANDVLLLKD
-40 RNDIDFS
+40 DIDFS
-47 FIDGMSKPDSIIF
+47 FIDGATKSDSIIF
-60 VQNIINDWATNQL
+60 VQNVINDWATNQL

-78 IENLNDETQID
+78 IQNLNDETQFE

-98 RDLYSSAYLEVL
+98 IDLYSSAYLEAL

-124 HEVYLLN
+124 QDVYLLN

-137 KEDLLKLRYVN
+137 KEDLLKLRYIN
-148 INNTSLSNLNEVKQ
+148 INTSLSNLNEVKK

-169 EDRSK
+169 DDRSE

-182 NSFYLRDTTWIKKE
+182 NSFYFRDTIWIKKE
-196 DVISKIKPLEQGFNK
+196 DVISKIKPLELGFNK
-211 LLLKK
+211 VLLKK
-216 SNFIELKD
+216 SNFIEIKD
-224 SLGLYLIQIK
+224 SLGLYLIKIN

-254 IIINNRK
+254 IVINNRK
-261 LKLIRKLKGDIVND
+261 LNLIRKLKTDIVND
-275 AIKNKRFETY
+275 AIKNKKFETF

>member
-1 MKYFKTFLVFTFLA
+1 MKYLNTFLIITFIV

-25 TKIEP
+25 DNIQP
-30 IARVNDALLF
+30 LARANDVLLLKD
-40 RNDIDFS
+40 DIDFS
-47 FIDGMSKPDSIIF
+47 FIDGATKSDSIIF
-60 VQNIINDWATNQL
+60 VQNVINDWATNQL

-78 IENLNDETQID
+78 IQNLNDETQFE

-98 RDLYSSAYLEVL
+98 IDLYSSAYLEAL

-124 HEVYLLN
+124 QDVYLSN

-137 KEDLLKLRYVN
+137 KEDLLKLRYIN
-148 INNTSLSNLNEVKQ
+148 INTSLSNLNEVKK

-169 EDRSK
+169 DDRSE

-182 NSFYLRDTTWIKKE
+182 NSFYFRDTIWIKKE
-196 DVISKIKPLEQGFNK
+196 DVISKIKPLELGFNK
-211 LLLKK
+211 VLLKK
-216 SNFIELKD
+216 SNFIEIKD
-224 SLGLYLIQIK
+224 SLGLYLIKIN

-254 IIINNRK
+254 IVINNRK
-261 LKLIRKLKGDIVND
+261 LNLIRKLKSDIVND
-275 AIKNKRFETY
+275 AIKNKKFETF

>member
-1 MKYFKTFLVFTFLA
+1 LKYLNTFLIITFIV

-25 TKIEP
+25 DNIQP
-30 IARVNDALLF
+30 LARANDVLLLED
-40 RNDIDFS
+40 DIDFS
-47 FIDGMSKPDSIIF
+47 FIDGATKSDSIIF
-60 VQNIINDWATNQL
+60 VQNVINDWATNQL

-78 IENLNDETQID
+78 IQNLNNKTQLD
-89 FEQLVQQYK
+89 FEQLIQQYK

-110 VGNNLDSLVSYEEL
+110 VGNNLDSLVSYQEL
-124 HEVYLLN
+124 QEVYLLN

-137 KEDLLKLRYVN
+137 KEDLLKLRYIN
-148 INNTSLSNLNEVKQ
+148 INTSLSNLNEVKQ

-169 EDRSK
+169 DDRSK
-174 LDSISIQF
+174 LDSMSIQF

-211 LLLKK
+211 VLLKK

-234 EVLQRGKP
+234 EVLQRGKT
-242 APVEYVSPTIKQ
+242 APVEYVSPTLKQ
-254 IIINNRK
+254 IVINNRK
-261 LKLIRKLKGDIVND
+261 LKLIRKLKSDIVND
-275 AIKNKRFETY
+275 AIKNKKFETY

>member
-1 MKYFKTFLVFTFLA
+1 MKYLNTFLIITFIV

-25 TKIEP
+25 DNIQP
-30 IARVNDALLF
+30 LARANDVLLLKD
-40 RNDIDFS
+40 DIDFS
-47 FIDGMSKPDSIIF
+47 FIDGATKSDSIIF
-60 VQNIINDWATNQL
+60 VQNVINDWATNQL

-78 IENLNDETQID
+78 IQNLSDETQID
-89 FEQLVQQYK
+89 FEQLLLQYK
-98 RDLYSSAYLEVL
+98 RDLYSSAYLEAL

-124 HEVYLLN
+124 YEVFLLN

-137 KEDLLKLRYVN
+137 NEDLLKLRYIN
-148 INNTSLSNLNEVKQ
+148 INTSLSNLNEVKK

-169 EDRSK
+169 DDRSE

-182 NSFYLRDTTWIKKE
+182 NSFYFRDTIWIKKE

-211 LLLKK
+211 VLLKK
-216 SNFIELKD
+216 SNFIEIKD
-224 SLGLYLIQIK
+224 SLGLYLIKIN

-254 IIINNRK
+254 IVINNRK
-261 LKLIRKLKGDIVND
+261 LNLIRKLKSDIVND
-275 AIKNKRFETY
+275 AIKNKKFETF

>member
-1 MKYFKTFLVFTFLA
+1 MNIFLIIIFTV
-15 LTTCDFPKVK
+15 LTTCDFPRAKASIK
-25 TKIEP
+25 P
-30 IARVNDALLF
+30 LARANDALLF
-40 RNDIDFS
+40 KDDVDFS
-47 FIDGMSKPDSIIF
+47 FIDGMAKSDSIIF
-60 VQNIINDWATNQL
+60 VQNVINDLATNQL

-78 IENLNDETQID
+78 IQNLNNKTQLD
-89 FEQLVQQYK
+89 FEQLIQQYK

-110 VGNNLDSLVSYEEL
+110 VGNNLDSLVSYQEL
-124 HEVYLLN
+124 QEVYLLN

-137 KEDLLKLRYVN
+137 KEDLLKLRYIN
-148 INNTSLSNLNEVKQ
+148 INTSLSNLNEVKQ

-169 EDRSK
+169 DDRSK
-174 LDSISIQF
+174 LDSMSIQF

-211 LLLKK
+211 VLLKK

-234 EVLQRGKP
+234 EVLQRGKT
-242 APVEYVSPTIKQ
+242 APVEYVSPTLKQ
-254 IIINNRK
+254 IVINNRK
-261 LKLIRKLKGDIVND
+261 LKLIRKLKSDIVND
-275 AIKNKRFETY
+275 AIKNKKFETY